1 MNPESQL
8 QAFADQ
14 QEIQNCIINYCYY
27 FDTNQ
32 PTKIVELFAEDA
44 NVDYGPEVK
53 ISTGHVEIFAA
64 ISKGLKDTF
73 AATSHHVS
81 NFKIEIVHQQSATLS
96 CYLYAWHRY
105 KSTDVIGHLWGQYH
119 LELIKTIG
127 GWKISNLV
135 LKGTATQDFHRTS
148 MHSIG
153 RLP

>member
-1 MNPESQL
+1 MRLRSTANNPKQERDDEACSHQRWL
-8 QAFADQ
+8 AGAQAL
-14 QEIQNCIINYCYY
+14 
-27 FDTNQ
+27 
-32 PTKIVELFAEDA
+32 P
-44 NVDYGPEVK
+44 
-53 ISTGHVEIFAA
+53 SGHVEIFAA